1 MIKHLM
7 SRLQSAEEAIIAAE
21 EVISHERANRKKLF
35 QEIKKANQDLRVLVE
50 QEKKTIS
57 DKVHNELDKH
67 LQ

>member
-1 MIKHLM
+1 M